1 VFEFLQFVA
10 FEITLSYTVGQEYVD
25 DRTIT
30 RQAAIESAE
39 GDLMLAAQETGEA
52 QIVRGYDNNPMAYL
66 RMKAR

>member
-1 VFEFLQFVA
+1 MFEFLQVVA

-25 DRTIT
+25 DRMIT

-39 GDLMLAAQETGEA
+39 GDLMLAAQETGET
-52 QIVRGYDNNPMAYL
+52 QIVPGYDNNPMAYL